1 MISNLQFFKGAVE
14 KKLRK
19 IKEHK
24 LDIAILGRKI
34 EEFCSQNC
42 IERDDK
48 KYTIEDL
55 TNEIGTLEKELEE
68 DLTASKETKIDTLVG
83 WVDFKVMPD
92 EWIYDIPKIMDFF
105 KNMPEKISQRFIQIV
120 TTLLKGEL
128 KKAVISDN
136 PEVFEKSK
144 ITDLNAKLY
153 LVGEDDD
160 YLIKGVEIKRQ
171 KPKFHYKI
179 KSDI

>member
-1 MISNLQFFKGAVE
+1 MTS
-14 KKLRK
+14 
-19 IKEHK
+19 
-24 LDIAILGRKI
+24 
-34 EEFCSQNC
+34 
-42 IERDDK
+42 
-48 KYTIEDL
+48 
-55 TNEIGTLEKELEE
+55 
-68 DLTASKETKIDTLVG
+68 
-83 WVDFKVMPD
+83 
-92 EWIYDIPKIMDFF
+92 PKIMDFF